1 MAGEASERQWCMHW
15 KENGVDLDFM
25 LSEEQRV
32 LRQQVRQLAEEKL
45 APMAPEVDESDDI
58 SWDLVR
64 LLADAGLLRL
74 MVPEAYGGAGKVSCV
89 NICIV
94 REELSRMCGA
104 ADLVFTMQ
112 GLGTYPITLFGTE
125 AQKQTYLP
133 PIANG
138 EKLAAFA
145 LSEPDAGSDVANL
158 QTTAV
163 REGDQYVLNGSKRWT
178 SQGPA
183 AELFTVF
190 AKTDAAKGS
199 KSISAFIVEKGT
211 PGFDPSS
218 TLQLMA
224 AHCIG
229 EPHFENC
236 RIPRGNL
243 LGEEG
248 QGMRICL
255 ENLDMFRTTV
265 GATAVGFAQR
275 AYEEAIN
282 RAKKRLAFGRPIAD
296 FQMTQA
302 KLADMAT
309 EIQAARLLVY
319 WSAMLKDRG
328 EDWRKIMQSASMA
341 KLYASEVCH
350 RVVDQSLQ
358 IHGGVGLVKGVP
370 IERLY
375 RMVRSIRIYEGT
387 SEIQRLTIAR
397 ELLREEA

>member
-1 MAGEASERQWCMHW
+1 
-15 KENGVDLDFM
+15 VDLDFM
-25 LSEEQRV
+25 LSEEQRA

-74 MVPEAYGGAGKVSCV
+74 MAPRAYGGEGKVSCV

-104 ADLVFTMQ
+104 ADIVFTMQ

-125 AQKQTYLP
+125 AQKRTYLP

-163 REGDQYVLNGSKRWT
+163 LEGDHYVLNGSKRWT

-199 KSISAFIVEKGT
+199 KGISAFIVEKGT
-211 PGFDPSS
+211 PGFDPGS

-236 RIPRGNL
+236 RIPRDNL

-282 RAKKRLAFGRPIAD
+282 RAKKRIAFGRPIAD

-328 EDWRKIMQSASMA
+328 EDWRKVMQSASMA

-397 ELLREEA
+397 EILREDA

>member
-1 MAGEASERQWCMHW
+1 MDM
-15 KENGVDLDFM
+15 DF
-25 LSEEQRV
+25 LLTEDQQA
-32 LRQQVRQLAEEKL
+32 LRKRVRQLAEEQL
-45 APMAPEVDESDDI
+45 APMAPEVDESEEI
-58 SWDLVR
+58 SPDLVR
-64 LLADAGLLRL
+64 LLAEAGLLRF
-74 MVPEAYGGAGKVSCV
+74 MAPTAYGGAGMVSCV

-94 REELSRMCGA
+94 REELSRICGA
-104 ADLVFTMQ
+104 ADSTFTMQ
-112 GLGTYPITLFGTE
+112 GLGTYPITMFGTE
-125 AQKQTYLP
+125 AQKQKYLP

-138 EKLAAFA
+138 EKLASFA
-145 LSEPDAGSDVANL
+145 LSEPDAGSDVASM

-163 REGDQYVLNGSKRWT
+163 LEEDHYVLNGTKRWS

-183 AELFTVF
+183 AEIFTVF
-190 AKTDAAKGS
+190 AKTDPAKGS
-199 KSISAFIVEKGT
+199 KGISAFIVEKGS
-211 PGFDPSS
+211 PGFDPSPS
-218 TLQLMA
+218 LRLMA

-229 EPHFENC
+229 EPRFDNC
-236 RIPRGNL
+236 RIPRENL

-248 QGMRICL
+248 QGMRIAL

-265 GATAVGFAQR
+265 GATAVGYAQR
-275 AYEEAIN
+275 AYEEAVR
-282 RAKKRLAFGRPIAD
+282 RAKKRIAFGKPIAE
-296 FQMTQA
+296 FQLTQA

-319 WSAMLKDRG
+319 WAAMLKDRG
-328 EDWRKIMQSASMA
+328 AGWREIIQAASMA

-350 RVVDQSLQ
+350 RVVDQALQ

-397 ELLREEA
+397 EILREES

>member
-1 MAGEASERQWCMHW
+1 MDM
-15 KENGVDLDFM
+15 DFM
-25 LSEEQRV
+25 CTEEQRA
-32 LRQQVRQLAEEKL
+32 LRTRVRQLAEEKI
-45 APMAPEVDESDDI
+45 APMAAEVDESDEI

-74 MVPEAYGGAGKVSCV
+74 IVPEEYGGAGMVSCV

-94 REELSRMCGA
+94 REELSRICGA
-104 ADLVFTMQ
+104 ADIIFTMQ

-125 AQKQTYLP
+125 AQKRKYLP

-138 EKLAAFA
+138 EQLAAFA
-145 LSEPDAGSDVANL
+145 LSEPDAGSDVANM

-163 REGDQYVLNGSKRWT
+163 LDGDHYVLDGSKRWT

-183 AELFTVF
+183 AGIFTVF
-190 AKTDAAKGS
+190 AKTDPAKGS
-199 KSISAFIVEKGT
+199 RGISAFIVERDT
-211 PGFDPSS
+211 PGFDPSHAV
-218 TLQLMA
+218 QLMA

-229 EPHFENC
+229 EPQFENC
-236 RIPRGNL
+236 RIPRENL

-248 QGMRICL
+248 QGMRISL

-275 AYEEAIN
+275 AYEEAVS
-282 RAKKRLAFGRPIAD
+282 RAKTRIAFGQPIAD

-328 EDWRKIMQSASMA
+328 ESWRKIMQAASMA

-397 ELLREEA
+397 EILRDEP

>member
-1 MAGEASERQWCMHW
+1 MDM
-15 KENGVDLDFM
+15 DFM
-25 LSEEQRV
+25 CTEEQRA
-32 LRQQVRQLAEEKL
+32 LRTRVRQLAEEKI
-45 APMAPEVDESDDI
+45 APMAAEVDESDEI

-74 MVPEAYGGAGKVSCV
+74 IVPEEYGGAGMVSCV

-94 REELSRMCGA
+94 REELSRICGA
-104 ADLVFTMQ
+104 ADIIFTMQ

-125 AQKQTYLP
+125 AQKRKYLP

-138 EKLAAFA
+138 EQLAAFA
-145 LSEPDAGSDVANL
+145 LSEPDAGSDVANM

-163 REGDQYVLNGSKRWT
+163 LDGDHYVLDGSKRWT

-183 AELFTVF
+183 AGIFTVF
-190 AKTDAAKGS
+190 AKTDPAKGS
-199 KSISAFIVEKGT
+199 RGISAFIVERDT
-211 PGFDPSS
+211 PGFDPSHAV
-218 TLQLMA
+218 QLMA

-229 EPHFENC
+229 EPQFENC
-236 RIPRGNL
+236 RIPRENL

-248 QGMRICL
+248 QGMRISL

-275 AYEEAIN
+275 AYEEAVS
-282 RAKKRLAFGRPIAD
+282 RAKTRIAFGQPIAD

-328 EDWRKIMQSASMA
+328 ESWRKIMQAASMA

-350 RVVDQSLQ
+350 RVVDQSHL
-358 IHGGVGLVKGVP
+358 
-370 IERLY
+370 
-375 RMVRSIRIYEGT
+375 
-387 SEIQRLTIAR
+387 
-397 ELLREEA
+397 

>member
-1 MAGEASERQWCMHW
+1 MDM
-15 KENGVDLDFM
+15 DFM
-25 LSEEQRV
+25 CTEEQRA
-32 LRQQVRQLAEEKL
+32 LRTRVRQLAEEKID
-45 APMAPEVDESDDI
+45 PMAAEVDESDEI

-64 LLADAGLLRL
+64 LLADEGLLRL
-74 MVPEAYGGAGKVSCV
+74 IVPEEYGGAGMVSCV

-94 REELSRMCGA
+94 REELSRICGA
-104 ADLVFTMQ
+104 ADIIFTMQ

-125 AQKQTYLP
+125 AQKRKYLP

-138 EKLAAFA
+138 EQLAAFA
-145 LSEPDAGSDVANL
+145 LSEPDAGSDVANM

-163 REGDQYVLNGSKRWT
+163 LDGDHYVLDGSKRWT

-183 AELFTVF
+183 AGIFTVF
-190 AKTDAAKGS
+190 AKTDPAKGS
-199 KSISAFIVEKGT
+199 RGISAFIVEKGT
-211 PGFDPSS
+211 PGFDPSHAV
-218 TLQLMA
+218 QLMA

-229 EPHFENC
+229 EPQFENC
-236 RIPRGNL
+236 RIPRENL

-248 QGMRICL
+248 QGMRISL

-275 AYEEAIN
+275 AYEEAVS
-282 RAKKRLAFGRPIAD
+282 RAKTRIAFGQPIAD

-328 EDWRKIMQSASMA
+328 ESWRKIMQAASMA

-397 ELLREEA
+397 EILREES